1 VATTGTQG
9 PTFYFPNKSVLKPN
23 QSVRVYTNE
32 VHKETGGYSFGSG
45 KALWNNRG
53 GLAVLK
59 DASGKKLMEFKYK
72 PVAAQA

>member
-1 VATTGTQG
+1 MSTRPNTTSTW
-9 PTFYFPNKSVLKPN
+9 PPLARR
-23 QSVRVYTNE
+23 SVRVYTNE

>member
-1 VATTGTQG
+1 
-9 PTFYFPNKSVLKPN
+9 
-23 QSVRVYTNE
+23 VYTNE